1 MRKLTFTI
9 FMMLALAVSLAA
21 QPKKRIAV
29 MNFEYGTVQ
38 GNVAAIFGTNQ
49 DIGKGITD
57 LMVNTLVSDGV
68 YSVIERQALDKV
80 LAEQNFSNSDRA
92 DPNSAAKL
100 ARILGVDA
108 IVIGSITQFGRD
120 DKSTGVGGR
129 AFGGFG
135 SKLGIGSV
143 GQKEAKAVVGIT
155 ARMINTDTAEI
166 LASATGTGQ
175 SERSG
180 LNLAGDGAGGGSGG
194 GGYFDMSS
202 KNFGA
207 TIIGEATN
215 KAVVSVAK
223 QLEAKASSLPARV
236 VTLNGLVADA
246 SGDTLVLNIGSKVG
260 VKKGDKLLVT
270 RPTREI
276 RDPGTGKVIRRI
288 EDKLGEVEITEV
300 DEQSSVGKY
309 TGTQP
314 AKVGDAVK
322 NQ

>member
-1 MRKLTFTI
+1 MRNLTLTI
-9 FMMLALAVSLAA
+9 LMMLALAVSLAA